1 MLVYRQAIAIECN
14 FCDKPCIWCA
24 NKGVLC
30 LAAPAQTHMCLKC
43 FDDGNIL
50 CGEYIHRVDKGGW
63 KLRDV
68 LADFVNDVDE
78 GSYDGDDEDSDDDD
92 DDEEEG
98 GITGFTRRSST
109 SLTRSR
115 NDMFIGAF
123 LDSPP
128 CTNGSSLL
136 VSTV

>member
-1 MLVYRQAIAIECN
+1 M
-14 FCDKPCIWCA
+14 
-24 NKGVLC
+24 
-30 LAAPAQTHMCLKC
+30 
-43 FDDGNIL
+43 
-50 CGEYIHRVDKGGW
+50 CGEYIDGVDEGGW
-63 KLRDV
+63 MLRDV

-78 GSYDGDDEDSDDDD
+78 ESYDGDDEDSDDDD

-109 SLTRSR
+109 SLTRPR
-115 NDMFIGAF
+115 NDMDIGAF
-123 LDSPP
+123 LDCPP